1 MFCKLRPLVQPL
13 PWRSAGAQNEK
24 QMKNKRLKIALGL
37 TLLPLFT
44 FIYFIDRAILVLLP
58 WIEQKTVKKWF
69 DDVPLMVYSVVRVTA
84 AFLIWLIYD
93 LIFG

>member
-1 MFCKLRPLVQPL
+1 MARGGRSKPL
-13 PWRSAGAQNEK
+13 K
-24 QMKNKRLKIALGL
+24 MKDKRLKIALGL

-44 FIYFIDRAILVLLP
+44 FIYFVDRAILVLLP

-69 DDVPLMVYSVVRVTA
+69 DDVPLMVHSVVRVTV
-84 AFLIWLIYD
+84 AFLIWFVYD